1 MSERHRKLPD
11 TQWHI
16 GYAKKRE
23 NNPRRD
29 KRKCRYKI
37 DGICKQKKSPSF
49 ELRCGSSSHCKF
61 YNELRPEEKQKER
74 KLKLKKVLKK
84 NEQEFIKGLYNND
97 CFWIKLNGKCTR
109 EKRVCIGTT
118 NCKWY
123 VNRKQCIENNN
134 I

>member
-1 MSERHRKLPD
+1 MSNTKKKLPD

-23 NNPRRD
+23 SDPRRD
-29 KRKCRYKI
+29 KRNCRYKI
-37 DGICKQKKSPSF
+37 GDICRQKKSPSF

-61 YNELRPEEKQKER
+61 YNELRPDERQQER
-74 KLKLKKVLKK
+74 KSKSQKVLKADK
-84 NEQEFIKGLYNND
+84 QEFIKGLYKND
-97 CFWIKLNGKCTR
+97 CFWIKLNGTCTR
-109 EKRVCIGTT
+109 QKRACIGIT

-123 VNRKQCIENNN
+123 VNRNQCIKNNQ